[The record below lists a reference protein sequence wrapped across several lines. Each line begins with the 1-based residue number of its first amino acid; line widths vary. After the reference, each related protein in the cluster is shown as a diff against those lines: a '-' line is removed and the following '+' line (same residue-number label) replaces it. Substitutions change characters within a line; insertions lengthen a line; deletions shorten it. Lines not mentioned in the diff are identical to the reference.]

1 MERGCGEYAPKSPN
15 FVPKSPT
22 DQQSD
27 FHMQQRRHKGSHS
40 SKRRRK
46 GSHSSRWDQEAS
58 GVDPSSGHGYLV
70 NYPYNS
76 PQMEMSCSQMEMSS
90 SEHVEATQIQ
100 AQSMHGNEGSL
111 TGFNDQELIS
121 SSGIDD
127 GALAPALKA
136 PRAP

>member
-1 MERGCGEYAPKSPN
+1 
-15 FVPKSPT
+15 VPKSPI

-27 FHMQQRRHKGSHS
+27 FHMQQ
-40 SKRRRK
+40 RRRK

-58 GVDPSSGHGYLV
+58 G
-70 NYPYNS
+70 

-111 TGFNDQELIS
+111 IGFNDQELIS

-136 PRAP
+136 P